1 MRKYISVV
9 LFVTLLPVLSVS
21 AELPVG
27 KDVEEDSKKCV
38 EKDTMERVE
47 KDDKEIAEMVDM
59 LAVLDMLESF
69 DVLKDM
75 DVLAGEETNEED
87 N

>member
-1 MRKYISVV
+1 MRSYIVVV
-9 LFVTLLPVLSVS
+9 LFITFLTVLPVS
-21 AELPVG
+21 AEPPTG
-27 KDVEEDSKKCV
+27 KGDTAVEEGSKKC
-38 EKDTMERVE
+38 VE

-75 DVLAGEETNEED
+75 DLLTGGEENEK
-87 N
+87 NN